1 MNIPAAH
8 PPLCAGGGVSEK
20 RGGDTMTTVAQL
32 EGSFMQL
39 GFEEQLWL
47 LERLTHLMRERL
59 MQAQPVA
66 PSPRLDDFLAKWTGF
81 LKGSDAENLK
91 RNYLQEKY
99 A

>member
-1 MNIPAAH
+1 
-8 PPLCAGGGVSEK
+8 
-20 RGGDTMTTVAQL
+20 MTTVAQL

-81 LKGSDAENLK
+81 LKGNDPENLK
-91 RNYLQEKY
+91 RDYLQEKY